1 MIEMKIVQELTDE
14 IFSVLDQDK
23 FDDLPTYAVLGA
35 LASIQHIIAAEAF
48 ASSGDSS
55 VNYDLFKVYPR

>member
-35 LASIQHIIAAEAF
+35 LASIQHIVATEAF
-48 ASSGDSS
+48 ASSSDSS
-55 VNYDLFKVYPR
+55 VN

>member
-1 MIEMKIVQELTDE
+1 MNETKIVQELTDE

-35 LASIQHIIAAEAF
+35 LASMQHTIAAEAF
-48 ASSGDSS
+48 ASSNDSPA
-55 VNYDLFKVYPR
+55 KH